1 MEAWWESQSGLRH
14 PREVLCPGLGLGVS
28 SGVAPHFYELGAMR
42 DEEQERRR
50 GRSGEQELG
59 SQGGGHPQEGLRVM
73 NEVTDGEARTA
84 GVL

>member
-1 MEAWWESQSGLRH
+1 
-14 PREVLCPGLGLGVS
+14 
-28 SGVAPHFYELGAMR
+28 MR